1 VRLTR
6 DWGIDL
12 RDAVR
17 SLRARPTFAAAA
29 ILLVV
34 VATAAVTSGF
44 AIVYGILWRPLPY
57 PEADRLAVIWQV
69 AAGERTQISYPDY
82 LDVRAVSV
90 FESAAAMS
98 GGRGS
103 LRVGDRIERINAVE
117 IDAPGLAM
125 LGARPYL
132 GRLLSAADAGQPVA
146 LISHRLWSTHFNA
159 ELTIVGRV
167 IWLSGVEYTVVGV
180 LQPGFDFELPVPP
193 SFRLEQNDVW
203 TVLDAS
209 APFATR
215 REVST
220 YESIVR
226 LTPGTTLS
234 QAQAVLDTV
243 ATRLA
248 AEHPSTNTGRTFQ
261 ISAFKADLVAPMR
274 TSLILVGLAGIIAL
288 LAAVANV
295 LTLSLVRTPAR
306 LADLAVREALGA
318 GVFRLRRQVFTEHA
332 LIAVVGALGGWVL
345 GREVVRWLV
354 ASEAARLPRPDA
366 IRFDFSVLGVTGAVA
381 LFIAVVMT
389 LQVQRG
395 HAGLRMSG
403 TRVASSRLRRSRRVL
418 VATEIALAVTLTT
431 AGALLALSLMRLLAT
446 DVGFDARGAAAGR
459 VSAYEAEYRTRDD
472 VVRFFA
478 EVVARLE
485 SSPDV
490 RVAGAGSSLPLSGQF
505 SGTSV
510 VAEHRPVL
518 PAERPTAGWQFVTP
532 GYFAATGMR
541 LRTGRDFVDADR
553 QRPTHVAIINE
564 SLARSLFPGENPV
577 GHRIGV
583 GGGDAQGDWHEVIG
597 VVADVKHQALD
608 VAPAPRVYDLFG
620 QHWGR
625 TLYVVARART
635 GDPLPLV
642 GRLRRDVASLN
653 TYVPVFESSTLQA
666 LVDRSAATRRLAAT
680 IAVALAA
687 AGVLLALIG
696 VYAIS
701 AASVGE
707 RTREIGVRAALGAA
721 PRDLF
726 QMIASEG
733 LRMAAWGG
741 LAGIW
746 TSTAVTRGLSEQLFS
761 VSLPDAA
768 LLTIAA
774 AVVVLLAATAAAIPP
789 GRRAAGMDP
798 VQAIRTE

>member
-1 VRLTR
+1 
-6 DWGIDL
+6 
-12 RDAVR
+12 
-17 SLRARPTFAAAA
+17 
-29 ILLVV
+29 
-34 VATAAVTSGF
+34 
-44 AIVYGILWRPLPY
+44 
-57 PEADRLAVIWQV
+57 
-69 AAGERTQISYPDY
+69 
-82 LDVRAVSV
+82 
-90 FESAAAMS
+90 
-98 GGRGS
+98 
-103 LRVGDRIERINAVE
+103 
-117 IDAPGLAM
+117 
-125 LGARPYL
+125 
-132 GRLLSAADAGQPVA
+132 
-146 LISHRLWSTHFNA
+146 
-159 ELTIVGRV
+159 
-167 IWLSGVEYTVVGV
+167 
-180 LQPGFDFELPVPP
+180 
-193 SFRLEQNDVW
+193 
-203 TVLDAS
+203 
-209 APFATR
+209 
-215 REVST
+215 
-220 YESIVR
+220 
-226 LTPGTTLS
+226 
-234 QAQAVLDTV
+234 
-243 ATRLA
+243 
-248 AEHPSTNTGRTFQ
+248 
-261 ISAFKADLVAPMR
+261 
-274 TSLILVGLAGIIAL
+274 
-288 LAAVANV
+288 
-295 LTLSLVRTPAR
+295 
-306 LADLAVREALGA
+306 
-318 GVFRLRRQVFTEHA
+318 
-332 LIAVVGALGGWVL
+332 
-345 GREVVRWLV
+345 
-354 ASEAARLPRPDA
+354 
-366 IRFDFSVLGVTGAVA
+366 
-381 LFIAVVMT
+381 
-389 LQVQRG
+389 
-395 HAGLRMSG
+395 
-403 TRVASSRLRRSRRVL
+403 
-418 VATEIALAVTLTT
+418 
-431 AGALLALSLMRLLAT
+431 
-446 DVGFDARGAAAGR
+446 
-459 VSAYEAEYRTRDD
+459 
-472 VVRFFA
+472 
-478 EVVARLE
+478 
-485 SSPDV
+485 
-490 RVAGAGSSLPLSGQF
+490 
-505 SGTSV
+505 
-510 VAEHRPVL
+510 
-518 PAERPTAGWQFVTP
+518 
-532 GYFAATGMR
+532 MR

-577 GHRIGV
+577 GHRLGV